1 MPRKTWQQLAE
12 LAAGEQDPDKLRAL
26 IRELTGALDEQT
38 KGITRQPPQQ
48 LSKRLLFVD
57 DEEGIRATLP
67 ALLRQRGFDVR
78 VAADVAEAL
87 SEMKTH
93 DFDVLLSDL
102 NIGQDGDG
110 FAVIRAMRNAH
121 PGCVAI
127 LLTGYPGFE
136 SSLQALHD
144 EVDDYFLKPANLDSL
159 VSTIERKLRTRLDR
173 EVRLRC
179 AESPHRSHSH
189 TRRYSPTAFPVLPA
203 KDNWDR
209 VAAHCKSSSSAKK
222 GGRNPFGSFRQLRLP
237 PEMKA

>member
-12 LAAGEQDPDKLRAL
+12 LAANEHDPDNLRAL
-26 IRELTGALDEQT
+26 IRELTEALDEQA
-38 KGITRQPPQQ
+38 KGIARRAPQQ

-67 ALLRQRGFDVR
+67 VLLQQRGFDVR

-102 NIGQDGDG
+102 NIGKDGDG

-121 PGCVAI
+121 PKCVAI

-136 SSLQALHD
+136 SSLQALRD
-144 EVDDYFLKPANLDSL
+144 EVDDYFVKPADLDSL
-159 VSTIERKLRTRLDR
+159 VNTIERKLSTRQ
-173 EVRLRC
+173 E
-179 AESPHRSHSH
+179 RS
-189 TRRYSPTAFPVLPA
+189 
-203 KDNWDR
+203 
-209 VAAHCKSSSSAKK
+209 
-222 GGRNPFGSFRQLRLP
+222 
-237 PEMKA
+237 